1 MRAMSVMRS
10 RKYDERDS
18 ERMLLPLTALLEGLL
33 FVSERPLTIQELA
46 QITREPARA
55 VAAALEELKAAWHGR
70 GILLQEQD
78 GAYLLVSHPDVAP
91 YVRTLLGVSR
101 RERLSRATLE
111 TLAVIAY
118 YQPATRADIERFRGV
133 NSDHTLAVLLNR
145 ELVAA
150 GERRL
155 TPGRPIEYRTT
166 FEFLKYFGLASLEDL
181 PERER
186 FLAEL
191 TGPSE
196 GESNRVAGEG
206 TA

>member
-1 MRAMSVMRS
+1 MP
-10 RKYDERDS
+10 
-18 ERMLLPLTALLEGLL
+18 LPLTALLEGLL

-46 QITREPARA
+46 QITREPARS
-55 VAAALEELKAAWHGR
+55 VAAALEELKAAWLGK
-70 GILLQEQD
+70 GILLQEQA
-78 GAYLLVSHPDVAP
+78 GAYLLVSHPEVAP

-101 RERLSRATLE
+101 KERLSRAALE

-118 YQPATRADIERFRGV
+118 YQPATRADIERVRGV

-166 FEFLKYFGLASLEDL
+166 FEFLKYFGLASLEGL

-191 TGPSE
+191 AGSSQEESDGP
-196 GESNRVAGEG
+196 AGEK